1 MILLFLFG
9 LLRNLPLRFDF
20 YENWAHHQPLLR
32 NHVWQWLPL
41 LCRLCVIMLV
51 VLCSSGFL
59 PFLCFF
65 FWLQHYCV
73 LCFFPFAVAVMCAL
87 ILCLQWDGWEK
98 FFAFQIYSPGF
109 KRARVWLVCVFWRE
123 WMYVCL
129 CMFV

>member
-1 MILLFLFG
+1 MILLF
-9 LLRNLPLRFDF
+9 LRNLPLRFDF

-65 FWLQHYCV
+65 GCSTTVCSVFS
-73 LCFFPFAVAVMCAL
+73 PFAVAVMCAL

>member
-59 PFLCFF
+59 PFLCF
-65 FWLQHYCV
+65 LAAAL
-73 LCFFPFAVAVMCAL
+73 LCAVFPPFAVAVMCAL

>member
-1 MILLFLFG
+1 MILLFFEKLTFKIWFLRKLSSSSAVAEKSCLAMASIVVPFVCDYVGGSLLFG
-9 LLRNLPLRFDF
+9 VSSFFVF
-20 YENWAHHQPLLR
+20 YFFLAAA
-32 NHVWQWLPL
+32 L
-41 LCRLCVIMLV
+41 LCAL
-51 VLCSSGFL
+51 
-59 PFLCFF
+59 
-65 FWLQHYCV
+65 
-73 LCFFPFAVAVMCAL
+73 FFPFAVAVMCAL